1 MSTGLVIAAALALA
15 GGCGLVF
22 LARRPGAAGVQA
34 AAGAG
39 VGAELPVALVSF
51 VLTGGAA
58 GREAYEAT
66 ILDLAARGFL
76 AASTGRD
83 GLRLSVVDG
92 AAFPS
97 PGSDLTGYE
106 GQALNDARARLSGTE
121 GAPIEV
127 VADACRVDVRG
138 LLDPFEAKLRADAR
152 RRGLCQPRLPVTTQ
166 TVAVSL
172 AATAGIAASA
182 FLVARLVAVQSNPH
196 PRDTPASRSMPEAQP
211 GPFPPPPA
219 SPPPPPP
226 PLPTGTVPPT
236 LQ

>member
-138 LLDPFEAKLRADAR
+138 LLDPFKLRADAR

-196 PRDTPASRSMPEAQP
+196 PGDTPASRSMTEDEPRRL
-211 GPFPPPPA
+211 PA
-219 SPPPPPP
+219 RRSSAGSHW
-226 PLPTGTVPPT
+226 GTWSW
-236 LQ
+236 